1 MPVLHRKGEH
11 RLVGFFDPTALLTD
25 GFLIGRHYSSRFVL
39 NKHGGVFAFML
50 TDAAVLSGSNAPSRF
65 GELCTGVHVDKKIA
79 LCIAGRYGMSDLFS
93 DPASPCIHCRVGKV
107 DAVAGVCELKAGFCI
122 YLDRQ
127 CYIVESGFSSEASGI
142 ACESNADSLVRV
154 DPIALCA
161 SKELDKRRCIC
172 VCERKYF
179 SGTSFSKISDNIHA
193 LSGLG
198 DTEILAVKDLP
209 CDSKPG
215 TFSSS
220 RKGGLLT
227 AAILAIS
234 KKRVPLV
241 SSWNPLRSPA
251 ILKD

>member
-11 RLVGFFDPTALLTD
+11 RLVRLFYPTALLTD
-25 GFLIGRHYSSRFVL
+25 SFLVRRHYGSRLIL
-39 NKHGGVFAFML
+39 NKHSGVFAFVL
-50 TDAAVLSGSNAPSRF
+50 TDAAVLSGGNAPSRF
-65 GELCTGVHVDKKIA
+65 GKLCAGVHVDKKIA
-79 LCIAGRYGMSDLFS
+79 LRIAGRYGMGDLFS

-107 DAVAGVCELKAGFCI
+107 YTVAGVCELKAGFCI

-127 CYIVESGFSSEASGI
+127 CYIVESGFSSEASGT

-179 SGTSFSKISDNIHA
+179 SGTSLSKISDNIHA

-209 CDSKPG
+209 CDIVPQLIQR
-215 TFSSS
+215 TEDD
-220 RKGGLLT
+220 RK
-227 AAILAIS
+227 
-234 KKRVPLV
+234 
-241 SSWNPLRSPA
+241 SPA
-251 ILKD
+251 LVMRKQTGNIMCRK